1 MAWSSLG
8 RRMVLRG
15 LLAETPEPTGGN
27 RRSGD
32 GSRGELRRRQVRA
45 GGGDEAAGV
54 GPGLDAPLAAGGD
67 DAEAGGVEP
76 AAFIGSG
83 PEADAPGDHGV
94 AQRALGLV
102 VGRRQIRVRDEGD
115 DRVPVVEDFT
125 GQVANLLLDVVAV
138 ALAAPLDAGHQALDG
153 LCFRIAVVDPLD
165 EPPQVTHEVTT
176 EAGAVAVIALGERQ
190 TLADEMGQTA
200 LAAGMIAIGYVAVGH
215 QPAQESLA
223 NQRGE
228 FLLAAAADV
237 IDGRRRRHRHPH
249 PAQDAPLI
257 PGGLVEVDD
266 LRGLYVLDELLD
278 HGFAGQAE
286 FVDAALDGRRSKLEG
301 QPVAQEFL
309 DLAPREAEAQRQR
322 RDESG
327 EHRAHQAALVH
338 MQVPPAALDLRAESD
353 AWAGQGLM
361 TTAAADREVDVFGRG
376 DLKRHVAAHEFE
388 AVVGADA
395 PSLQV
400 GTEAGAAGRAHRRW
414 VLDVRAHYD
423 RLAAPMP
430 FRAGLFACGP
440 AGLHLVQFASAL
452 GRGGGSLGVV
462 SAVRATGRRLA
473 SLATPIGVVTRRRPR
488 TGRRVLARAVG
499 QRTRQL
505 VQPPRQLLELLARH
519 RREVCP
525 LHIVQVGVESVRHA
539 RRRIL
544 FASIRKPAARLSD
557 DDRIR
562 LIAPV
567 RTRGGVNGYRHGPA
581 DR

>member
-1 MAWSSLG
+1 
-8 RRMVLRG
+8 
-15 LLAETPEPTGGN
+15 
-27 RRSGD
+27 
-32 GSRGELRRRQVRA
+32 
-45 GGGDEAAGV
+45 
-54 GPGLDAPLAAGGD
+54 
-67 DAEAGGVEP
+67 
-76 AAFIGSG
+76 
-83 PEADAPGDHGV
+83 
-94 AQRALGLV
+94 
-102 VGRRQIRVRDEGD
+102 
-115 DRVPVVEDFT
+115 
-125 GQVANLLLDVVAV
+125 
-138 ALAAPLDAGHQALDG
+138 
-153 LCFRIAVVDPLD
+153 
-165 EPPQVTHEVTT
+165 
-176 EAGAVAVIALGERQ
+176 
-190 TLADEMGQTA
+190 
-200 LAAGMIAIGYVAVGH
+200 
-215 QPAQESLA
+215 
-223 NQRGE
+223 
-228 FLLAAAADV
+228 
-237 IDGRRRRHRHPH
+237 
-249 PAQDAPLI
+249 
-257 PGGLVEVDD
+257 
-266 LRGLYVLDELLD
+266 
-278 HGFAGQAE
+278 
-286 FVDAALDGRRSKLEG
+286 
-301 QPVAQEFL
+301 
-309 DLAPREAEAQRQR
+309 
-322 RDESG
+322 
-327 EHRAHQAALVH
+327 

-567 RTRGGVNGYRHGPA
+567 RTRGGVNGYSESRLYFATSPLCPA
-581 DR
+581 LDTQMRRSAGGKGNFPPRKPLIIRETRKESRSAVWFRERARNPEADLRRSAAHAFPPARDPGREILPPLR